1 MQERLEGCRMNKED
15 AQKLA
20 IMKQDVEIA
29 RALSNIKHKIVVMS
43 GKGGVGKSTVTVKL
57 AEEFNRDGYRLCVLD
72 ADIHGPD
79 IPEMMQVHGPEVTLT
94 ANRINPIVTPS
105 GVSVLSIEFFL
116 PSKDTPVI
124 WRGPKKTGAI
134 RQLLS
139 DVNWDEIDVLMVDN
153 PPGTGDEPLT
163 VLQSIPS
170 IDGVVIVTTPHEFA
184 IHDVEKCVN
193 MVKHLKIP
201 VLGIV
206 ENMSYLMCPSCGEK
220 IFLFGKEGG
229 KYLAEKFN
237 LPFLGEVPFDTGMT
251 AADTPPESIHSE
263 IRKIFKKFK
272 GKLKG

>member
-1 MQERLEGCRMNKED
+1 MNTED
-15 AQKLA
+15 TQKLA

-43 GKGGVGKSTVTVKL
+43 GKGGVGKSTITVKL
-57 AEEFNRDGYRLCVLD
+57 AEEFNRDGYKVCILD

-79 IPEMMQVHGPEVTLT
+79 IPEMMQVHEPEVTLT
-94 ANRINPIVTPS
+94 GNKINPTVTPS
-105 GVSVLSIEFFL
+105 GVRVLSIEFFL

-134 RQLLS
+134 RQFLS
-139 DVNWDEIDVLMVDN
+139 DVNWDGIDVLMVDN

-170 IDGVVIVTTPHEFA
+170 INGAVIVTTPHKFA
-184 IHDVEKCVN
+184 IHDVKKCVN
-193 MVKHLKIP
+193 MVKHMKIP
-201 VLGIV
+201 VLGII
-206 ENMSYLMCPSCGEK
+206 ENMSYLKCPSCGEK

-237 LPFLGEVPFDTGMT
+237 LRFLGKVPFDTRMT
-251 AADTPPESIHSE
+251 ATDAPPTLIHSE
-263 IRKIFKKFK
+263 IRKIFKN
-272 GKLKG
+272 LKESLKDR